1 LVEKTRSLNEINS
14 LSGYFIR
21 DLIQRTNLSLRE
33 TQTFSRNL
41 NIFQLLNDNE
51 DNSSDRFINMIFVVA
66 VFIHC
71 FGDKEKLKHEIT
83 AESISYL
90 ADLLK
95 IKEIPYSYEMSSK
108 IPKISIVFFG
118 IIKDSIT
125 LNERFA
131 PKSDEEL
138 KRFTKVYTDYDH
150 LNFWSTTPREL
161 LIKYIN
167 QMSFI
172 Q

>member
-1 LVEKTRSLNEINS
+1 
-14 LSGYFIR
+14 
-21 DLIQRTNLSLRE
+21 
-33 TQTFSRNL
+33 
-41 NIFQLLNDNE
+41 
-51 DNSSDRFINMIFVVA
+51 MFVVA

-71 FGDKEKLKHEIT
+71 FGDKKKIKQEIT
-83 AESISYL
+83 AESISHL
-90 ADLLK
+90 ADLLN
-95 IKEIPYSYEMSSK
+95 IKEIPYSYERRTQ
-108 IPKISIVFFG
+108 IPEISIVFFG

-125 LNERFA
+125 LNARFA

-138 KRFTKVYTDYDH
+138 KKFTNVYTDYDH
-150 LNFWSTTPREL
+150 LNFCSTTPREL